1 VFSNVKSVLCLL
13 EFSIMYIR
21 KDEEA

>member
-1 VFSNVKSVLCLL
+1 VFSNVKSVKCLL